1 MAVRLEDSN
10 MALFGTEVEKNLKY
24 NNAQNEPEWHTIPK
38 EPCLMIWRIENVPG
52 KFGVAAWPKDRY
64 GSFYQGD
71 SYIVLSVTQDEG
83 SALEYTAYMWVGKES
98 TQDET
103 GTAAYKIVELDDFFH
118 GAVDLVYEA
127 QGNETEEFRDLFED
141 IVVMEGGSPSGFKK
155 VQEDI
160 YKPRLLQ
167 VFRQNKTAVSEEVP
181 MKISSLNEEDG
192 FILDLGMELH
202 EWRGSKAT
210 AFLKFDCVRICQKI
224 KKSRNDKPKIF
235 SYDEGDKGTKALM
248 EKHLE
253 NDMEGK
259 QQKVVLRAG
268 RRAKPAKVDK
278 KMFRLSDESGTLKL
292 TETEFSKDKLDTK
305 DAFLID
311 NGKLYIWVGKGCSP
325 NERKNSL
332 NYVKEYAKQSGK
344 NVNVSIVIL
353 KEGSKKFKIDSVF
366 K

>member
-24 NNAQNEPEWHTIPK
+24 KNAENEPEWHKIPK
-38 EPCLMIWRIENVPG
+38 EPCLMIWRIEKFCVVP
-52 KFGVAAWPKDRY
+52 WPKEQY

-71 SYIVLSVTQDEG
+71 SYIVLNVSQDG
-83 SALEYTAYMWVGKES
+83 NTLDYTAFMWVGKES

-127 QGNETEEFRDLFED
+127 QNNESEEFKDLFED
-141 IVVMEGGSPSGFKK
+141 IIIMEGGCPSGFKK
-155 VQEDI
+155 VEEDL

-167 VFRQNKTAVSEEVP
+167 VHRQNKTAISEEVP
-181 MKISSLNEEDG
+181 MKISSLNDEDG

-202 EWRGSKAT
+202 EWRGSKSSS
-210 AFLKFDCVRICQKI
+210 FLKFDCVRICNKI
-224 KKSRNDKPKIF
+224 KKSRSDKPKII

-248 EKHLE
+248 TKYLE
-253 NDMEGK
+253 DDMVGK

-268 RRAKPAKVDK
+268 RRPKPAKVVK
-278 KMFRLSDESGTLKL
+278 KMFRLSDESGKFVL

-311 NGKLYIWVGKGCSP
+311 NGKELFIWIGKGASK

-332 NYVKEYAKQSGK
+332 NFVKEYSKETGK
-344 NVNVSIVIL
+344 NVNVSIVIV
-353 KEGSKKFKIDSVF
+353 KEGSKKFNLDSIF
-366 K
+366 S